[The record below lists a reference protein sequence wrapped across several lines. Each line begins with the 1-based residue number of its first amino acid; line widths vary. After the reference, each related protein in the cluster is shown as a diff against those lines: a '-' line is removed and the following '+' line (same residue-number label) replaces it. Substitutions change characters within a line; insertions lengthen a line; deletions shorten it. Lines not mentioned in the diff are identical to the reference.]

1 MEQNLQEKERKKLEN
16 RMSRNHEAYEDG
28 LITRE
33 EFLTRK
39 NQLEQ
44 QMEQVRERTNESR
57 LILLE
62 EERREMPKEAVRAI
76 LQNFSLALS
85 GDIEHTIRKR
95 LLHLLIKEI
104 TIDRDRNIDSIKIR
118 LSDDLIRFLQ
128 NNGGTPPDGAPSV
141 FMFREF
147 GMRSLELELVI

>member
-1 MEQNLQEKERKKLEN
+1 M
-16 RMSRNHEAYEDG
+16 
-28 LITRE
+28 
-33 EFLTRK
+33 
-39 NQLEQ
+39 
-44 QMEQVRERTNESR
+44 
-57 LILLE
+57 
-62 EERREMPKEAVRAI
+62 
-76 LQNFSLALS
+76 QNFSLALS